1 METDMDLATL
11 RAVSLCAAL
20 ACAAPLARALTPQ
33 SGRPAA
39 MQPPRNEALRQELLR
54 MYEEDQAARLPMT
67 TGKGMSGVNEAEIK
81 KQIEVDAT
89 HTKRLSEI
97 FKRYGFPAVPLVGRD
112 GAQAAF
118 VMVVHSPSLDLK
130 KKALPYIRKA
140 ARRGEVPAEA
150 FATLTDTILRA
161 EGKPQIYGTKFD
173 LAGGKLV
180 LAPTVDPA
188 RLDARRAKLGLPPIS
203 EYAKGL
209 AEMYKMPVDVSGV
222 PR

>member
-1 METDMDLATL
+1 MDLATL
-11 RAVSLCAAL
+11 RAVSLFAAL
-20 ACAAPLARALTPQ
+20 ALVAPFAHARGPQ
-33 SGRPAA
+33 SNAA
-39 MQPPRNEALRQELLR
+39 AGAQSPPRNEALRQELLR

-67 TGKGMSGVNEAEIK
+67 TGKGMNGVNEAEIK

-89 HTKRLSEI
+89 HTKRLGEI
-97 FKRYGFPAVPLVGRD
+97 FKQYGFPAVPLVGRD

-173 LAGGKLV
+173 LVGGKFV